1 MCHLRVLPSRR
12 CWTVPSPSGSRGE
25 GKALPGSLLCYLWLQ
40 RTLRSRLVFCVM
52 SLMGEG
58 AHRGRPVAAAPCTP
72 GLRPA
77 KSPLRGPFDLSLQA
91 SGRAEAASVQ
101 NTALSPHPCGLP
113 RPSGNVSAILRPP
126 APAVSVAQVGI
137 SITGRSERR
146 PDKAF
151 MPPSG
156 TTTGT
161 VPDRPGIPGSLQRL
175 RQIVALHAC
184 VREVGQRHLQLIA

>member
-1 MCHLRVLPSRR
+1 MAGNVPSSGIPGRR

-52 SLMGEG
+52 SLTAQG

-77 KSPLRGPFDLSLQA
+77 TSPLRGTFDLSLQA

-113 RPSGNVSAILRPP
+113 RPSGNVSAMLRPP
-126 APAVSVAQVGI
+126 APAVSVAPRLAAIHILGLDPVG
-137 SITGRSERR
+137 RARR
-146 PDKAF
+146 Q
-151 MPPSG
+151 PP
-156 TTTGT
+156 
-161 VPDRPGIPGSLQRL
+161 PGIKAAPCPRQSPGGAALARAWGYCRYCYRL
-175 RQIVALHAC
+175 VT
-184 VREVGQRHLQLIA
+184 VLIR

>member
-1 MCHLRVLPSRR
+1 MAESARGGQSPCP
-12 CWTVPSPSGSRGE
+12 VPR
-25 GKALPGSLLCYLWLQ
+25 AQ
-40 RTLRSRLVFCVM
+40 
-52 SLMGEG
+52 
-58 AHRGRPVAAAPCTP
+58 
-72 GLRPA
+72 PA
-77 KSPLRGPFDLSLQA
+77 KSPRYAVADLSLRASGSKRARGRSLTSVQTRPSTSMRA
-91 SGRAEAASVQ
+91 APFGNVSAILRPPAPAAVSGRAGGYINNWSH
-101 NTALSPHPCGLP
+101 ALSPHPCGLP